1 MLLLARL
8 YTPGDFGIFGA
19 LMSVSIVI
27 SAIACGRYEL
37 AIMLPEKDDDAW
49 LIALLSIIILSCT
62 CLLSVLL
69 LFLFNDQIVMT
80 LDLEN
85 NAGLLYLVPFL
96 IFLLGAYNIF
106 NYICTREKKFK
117 VLAESI
123 ISKSLSGALSQIIL
137 SYFISGAGLVVGYCI
152 SVLVSLYSLVRHL
165 SIGSLRLAAK
175 TKGLSRVA
183 KRYINFPQ
191 FSLFAAL
198 FSSLSSHSLTVMI
211 PFFYGLEAGGFYF
224 LIQRVLGIPSS
235 IIGGAIG
242 QSYFQR
248 AVEEKNLTGYAV
260 ETFNFASLALILISL
275 CFFIPIYIILPLA
288 IELFFG
294 VDWIPAVAMGEILLP
309 LVAMQFIS
317 AALSNTNNIFEK
329 QKLALIWQFGM
340 FMITFLSLILSFYYG
355 LSFLGFLSIY
365 AKVGAAYYLF
375 LFFILKAVAVG
386 RL

>member
-8 YTPGDFGIFGA
+8 YTPNDFGIFGA
-19 LMSVSIVI
+19 LMSISIVI
-27 SAIACGRYEL
+27 STIACGRYEL
-37 AIMLPEKDDDAW
+37 AIMLPEKNDDAW
-49 LIALLSIIILSCT
+49 MIGLLSIIILSCT
-62 CLLSVLL
+62 CFLSFLI
-69 LFLFNDQIVMT
+69 LFLFNDQIVMV
-80 LDLEN
+80 LDQEN
-85 NAGLLYLVPFL
+85 NTGLLYLVPFL
-96 IFLLGAYNIF
+96 IFVLGAYNIF

-117 VLAESI
+117 VVAESI
-123 ISKSLSGALSQIIL
+123 ISKSISGAFSQIIL
-137 SYFISGAGLVVGYCI
+137 SYFIAGAGLIVGYFI

-165 SIGSLRLAAK
+165 SLSSLRYAVK
-175 TKGLSRVA
+175 TKNLYRVA

-235 IIGGAIG
+235 VIGGAIG

-248 AVEEKNLTGYAV
+248 AVEEKNLTGHAL
-260 ETFNFASLALILISL
+260 ETFNFASLALILIAL

-294 VDWIPAVAMGEILLP
+294 VDWIPAVDMGEILIP
-309 LVAMQFIS
+309 LMAMQFIS

-340 FMITFLSLILSFYYG
+340 FMITFLSLIFSFYFN

-365 AKVGAAYYLF
+365 AKVGATYYLF
-375 LFFILKAVAVG
+375 LFFILKAVAGG